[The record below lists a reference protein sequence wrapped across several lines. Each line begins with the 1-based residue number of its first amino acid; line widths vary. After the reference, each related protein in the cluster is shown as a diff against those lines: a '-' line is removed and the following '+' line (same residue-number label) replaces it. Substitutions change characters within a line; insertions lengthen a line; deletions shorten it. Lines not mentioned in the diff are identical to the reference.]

1 MHMAPFH
8 VRRGGSVFRSGRQV
22 GVGSSIMH
30 AASLVAIYTKA
41 SDGTGSQGE
50 PGMLMQRTTLFYLLP
65 SSKRAKPL
73 LPGRLA
79 RQEVG

>member
-1 MHMAPFH
+1 
-8 VRRGGSVFRSGRQV
+8 
-22 GVGSSIMH
+22 MH